1 MVTVSKTENPSSI
14 FKNRAIAGESIGE
27 VLVAT
32 LISSLGLLMLA
43 LMISTASKM
52 VTSSRSVMDNY
63 IKDEVSIVT
72 ADSSSNTKNGSLTF
86 RNGDKVRKLVKG
98 VNNLNVSYYQITKV
112 GDKAVTA
119 YKKQIPPSS

>member
-98 VNNLNVSYYQITKV
+98 VNNLNVSK
-112 GDKAVTA
+112 
-119 YKKQIPPSS
+119 

>member
-86 RNGDKVRKLVKG
+86 RNGDKQRELVKG